1 MSLPPEIEKKLSLLE
16 KENRTLRNE
25 TSSAK
30 ASSSTAKSV
39 AYLMSI
45 LFLFAVV
52 FIAWLWRDEGKLF
65 GAEKSS
71 AADTVYV
78 EVEAELPIE
87 KTSPWNKGLFFCVQ
101 IGAYKQVDLSLYSEK
116 YTFFRYHLQDD
127 LYKYTLGIFSTYEQ
141 AHDFR
146 KEVQRLGLKDAFV
159 QAIYNGEAIPI
170 EKALEMKD

>member
-1 MSLPPEIEKKLSLLE
+1 MSLPPEIEKKLTLLE
-16 KENRTLRNE
+16 KENRQLRKE

-30 ASSSTAKSV
+30 ATSSSAKSI
-39 AYLMSI
+39 AYLMTI
-45 LFLFAVV
+45 LFLFAAV

-65 GAEKSS
+65 GADK
-71 AADTVYV
+71 AAVADTVYV

-87 KTSPWNKGLFFCVQ
+87 KTSPWNEGLFFCVQ
-101 IGAYKQVDLSLYSEK
+101 IGAYKKVDLSLYSEK

-146 KEVQRLGLKDAFV
+146 KEIIRLGLKDAFV
-159 QAIYNGEAIPI
+159 QAIYNGEAIPM
-170 EKALEMKD
+170 EKALEMKK